1 MKGHEQSYQQ
11 MWATVQNGR
20 TTSDPLA
27 TNRENDLDYLKLIK
41 FYIINLV
48 VNTEMFLSFK
58 TRRLIISWRNAA
70 HLKLKKNKSKSRTL

>member
-1 MKGHEQSYQQ
+1 MKGYEQSYQQ

-20 TTSDPLA
+20 TTSDQLLLA

-41 FYIINLV
+41 FYFINLV

-58 TRRLIISWRNAA
+58 TRRLIIS
-70 HLKLKKNKSKSRTL
+70 